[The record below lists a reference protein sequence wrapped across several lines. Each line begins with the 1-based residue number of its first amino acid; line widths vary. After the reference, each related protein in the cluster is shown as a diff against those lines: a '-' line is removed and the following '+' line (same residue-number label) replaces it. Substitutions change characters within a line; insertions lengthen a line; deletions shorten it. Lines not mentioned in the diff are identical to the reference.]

1 MHNRFGSGAGG
12 VWRCQ
17 SELLIRSAVRLH
29 DVWSANRK
37 LSRKMGFEE
46 VIFLTVAAL
55 SGQGRKVES
64 LAIVTEPGFEKSKV
78 SV

>member
-1 MHNRFGSGAGG
+1 
-12 VWRCQ
+12 
-17 SELLIRSAVRLH
+17 
-29 DVWSANRK
+29 
-37 LSRKMGFEE
+37 MGFEK

-78 SV
+78 SVWISQQCQSFTEKSALLQA